1 MSKKEIL
8 VTVIVLVL
16 LIGGSIGGYLAWNH
30 YDQWKKSQ
38 SNQQSSQTSVT
49 ASQDIALQQ
58 ASGATAGTGLSV
70 DTGTNSN
77 NPAQLGSGQS
87 KQSIGV
93 NSSNSSSSSSSS
105 SGVPDPSQ
113 FGQYDKYKDAE
124 SALFGDIQV
133 GTGTEVKAGTKV
145 GVTYKGWLTNGTLFD
160 QSRPDDTGTTQPLV
174 FTVGEHKVIP
184 GFEQDMLGMKVG
196 GTRLMIIPPKAGYG
210 STAQNGIPANSV
222 LVFQVHLVDAL

>member
-8 VTVIVLVL
+8 TTVLVL
-16 LIGGSIGGYLAWNH
+16 VVLIGGSIGGFLVWNH
-30 YDQWKKSQ
+30 YDQYKKSQ
-38 SNQQSSQTSVT
+38 QTQQAAQTT
-49 ASQDIALQQ
+49 TGTQDIALQQ
-58 ASGATAGTGLSV
+58 SKTTI
-70 DTGTNSN
+70 
-77 NPAQLGSGQS
+77 GSS
-87 KQSIGV
+87 S
-93 NSSNSSSSSSSS
+93 SSNSSSN
-105 SGVPDPSQ
+105 GAPDPSQ
-113 FGQYDKYKDAE
+113 FSQYDKYKDAE
-124 SALFGDIQV
+124 SALFGDIQT

-160 QSRPDDTGTTQPLV
+160 QSKPDDTGTVQPLV

-184 GFEQDMLGMKVG
+184 GFEQDMVGMKVG